1 MASPVSILK
10 FSVSGQRQPLD
21 KHMGD
26 IELTVDDL
34 LKTRNND
41 GGTDLICTRV

>member
-1 MASPVSILK
+1 MSTLK

-26 IELTVDDL
+26 VELTVDDL
-34 LKTRNND
+34 LKARNND
-41 GGTDLICTRV
+41 GGTDLICMRV